1 MVITPVSK
9 TGASEAKDPGSNPGG
24 PTIKYRLYLNTKIH
38 CMIKIATHDSATG
51 ERGQG
56 FLSYLITPFA
66 RTQSKTIKEQYEA
79 GCRMFDI
86 RVKLIDNEWYC
97 AHGIWHTKRTAYNIL
112 EEINNF
118 DEQCYVTLTYEGN
131 YENLFEYSIFIDS
144 VRHRL
149 KNIIWGGMAIKY
161 GKDAHILNVKY
172 DYIQPYP
179 ENWPVT
185 RRGFLPL
192 DGTSWHIL
200 LPIPWLWKKVYYNK
214 PVFFDNIYT
223 FVDFL

>member
-1 MVITPVSK
+1 
-9 TGASEAKDPGSNPGG
+9 
-24 PTIKYRLYLNTKIH
+24 
-38 CMIKIATHDSATG
+38 MIKIATHNSATG

-56 FLSYLITPFA
+56 FLSWLITLFA
-66 RTQSKTIKEQYEA
+66 KTQTKTIKEQYES

-86 RVKLIDNEWYC
+86 RVNLIYNDWYC
-97 AHGIWHTKRTAYNIL
+97 AHGLWYTKRTAYNIL

-118 DEQCYVTLTYEGN
+118 DEQCYVTLAYEGDS
-131 YENLFEYSIFIDS
+131 ENLFEFSLFVNS

-149 KNIIWGGMAIKY
+149 KNIIWGGIAVKH
-161 GKDAHILNVKY
+161 GKGTNILSVKY
-172 DYIQPYP
+172 NYIQSYP

-192 DGTSWHIL
+192 DRISWHIL